1 MIVFQKRIQLKTHG
15 HGHIQN
21 LTETIGRIIEESNIR
36 DGTVTVFNVGSTGA
50 VGTLEY
56 EPGLI
61 EDLAETLD
69 RIIPPGRG
77 YAHEATWADGN
88 AHSHLQATLLGPS
101 LTIPVSK
108 GRMVLGTW
116 QQVIHVECDV
126 RPRNREIVITV
137 VGAKE

>member
-1 MIVFQKRIQLKTHG
+1 MIVFQKRIQLNTHG

-21 LTETIGRIIEESNIR
+21 LTETIGRIIEESKIR
-36 DGTVTVFNVGSTGA
+36 DGTVTVFNVGSTAA
-50 VGTLEY
+50 VGTMEY

-61 EDLAETLD
+61 KDLAKTLD
-69 RIIPPGRG
+69 RIIRPGRG
-77 YAHEATWADGN
+77 YAHEAMWADGN
-88 AHSHLQATLLGPS
+88 AHSHLQATLFGPS

-126 RPRNREIVITV
+126 RPRDREIVITV
-137 VGAKE
+137 IGTHG